1 LSRLAAGTWRAA
13 SGGAK
18 LVFCCVCD
26 SAYGIHVLQ
35 QTACGE
41 RGVIAA
47 AVGYTHFEQQ
57 TQRASRTHSVKS
69 GRGAAN
75 SIHEAKTCADAPHR
89 VRTTSANGR
98 GGCRSRDR
106 AANVA
111 GKAGSGTSRNVRGT
125 APARPRP
132 RHQAQ
137 KTGTDSEQSSSCV
150 HARLRVATGHDGY
163 GQRLPSAA
171 QATGAQIRTHR
182 PYLSTHTQSV
192 GRVGGAAGPLSMS
205 CVYGSGLI
213 VKDQQEL
220 KPCVSVQILT
230 TTSITHGGVEKHRVR
245 RRVKNAWV
253 FGLQLS
259 FYRCSGR

>member
-163 GQRLPSAA
+163 GQATTQCRTGNRSAN
-171 QATGAQIRTHR
+171 
-182 PYLSTHTQSV
+182 THTQAVSQHTHAE
-192 GRVGGAAGPLSMS
+192 RGASWRCCGPPVDEL
-205 CVYGSGLI
+205 CVWKRSDCQGSARAETMCKCTDTNYNIHHSWG
-213 VKDQQEL
+213 
-220 KPCVSVQILT
+220 C
-230 TTSITHGGVEKHRVR
+230 
-245 RRVKNAWV
+245 
-253 FGLQLS
+253 
-259 FYRCSGR
+259 